1 LTVQEEFNVG
11 NVGDGTLPSA
21 FLAGLLI
28 AAIVYSELTTRFN
41 AFRMIGACHDNPAS
55 ILAQH

>member
-1 LTVQEEFNVG
+1 MG

-28 AAIVYSELTTRFN
+28 ASILYSELTTRFN
-41 AFRMIGACHDNPAS
+41 AFRMIGARCIAVSQLQLLN
-55 ILAQH
+55 

>member
-1 LTVQEEFNVG
+1 MQEEFNVG

-41 AFRMIGACHDNPAS
+41 AFRMIGACHDISSFNVS
-55 ILAQH
+55 